1 MGHVKEFQLPSSQAL
16 ATPDERVWLK
26 VIAAETLEGL
36 GKTNNGYVHL
46 DSLPRKM
53 ADMASGTGRVFV
65 HAHKHPAAVLRAVAC
80 KSVGLREIA
89 LNEAQRL
96 NSRVCL
102 DQVAEWT
109 LYRGRHVVLDARE
122 AAIGATDV
130 QLRSDPQLDIV
141 VFEVRPQFPGSITT
155 IDGAALAPAIAR
167 HTFGCLVT
175 LSEVFLIP
183 FQGSSIVAR
192 VSELRPVPE
201 DDEDSVEDDDE
212 EFRGLFTA
220 TTRAYVVVDPA
231 GSIEITNN
239 PALPL
244 ASMRGDRVIVTC
256 LDEETFPVR
265 RALLRP
271 CVRLTCVAQAG
282 KGKYSDVDACTVAL
296 DCCTFDR
303 VLLYLQH
310 EERAGGPGG
319 FKFDPTLAS
328 QLLRAAEDLGIAGLA
343 QACQQ
348 VLGSFKDRVRTL
360 PIRLDEVKR
369 RNARGSLT
377 TPRSETILVLDYMVL
392 DITRSVHNTHK

>member
-1 MGHVKEFQLPSSQAL
+1 MGHVKEFQLPSSQEM
-16 ATPDERVWLK
+16 ATTEERVWLK
-26 VIAAETLEGL
+26 VIAAETLKGFGE
-36 GKTNNGYVHL
+36 TNFGYVHL

-53 ADMASGTGRVFV
+53 ADVASGEGSVFV
-65 HAHKHPAAVLRAVAC
+65 HAHKHPAAVLRVAAC
-80 KSVGLREIA
+80 NLVGLREIA

-122 AAIGATDV
+122 AALGATDV
-130 QLRSDPQLDIV
+130 QLRSDPQLEIV
-141 VFEVRPQFPGSITT
+141 VFEVRPQFPGSVTT
-155 IDGAALAPAIAR
+155 IDGAALAAAVAR

-175 LSEVFLIP
+175 LSELFLLS
-183 FQGSSIVAR
+183 FQDTSIVAR

-201 DDEDSVEDDDE
+201 DDDDSVYDDDE
-212 EFRGLFTA
+212 EYRGLVTA
-220 TTRAYVVVDPA
+220 TTMAYVVVDPA

-244 ASMRGDRVIVTC
+244 NSARGDRVLVTC
-256 LDEETFPVR
+256 SDDETFPVR

-271 CVRLTCVAQAG
+271 CVRLTRVAQAG
-282 KGKYSDVDACTVAL
+282 KGKYGDVDTCTVAM

-310 EERAGGPGG
+310 EERAGGPTG

-328 QLLRAAEDLGIAGLA
+328 QLLRAAESLGIAGLA
-343 QACQQ
+343 QACHQ
-348 VLGSFKDRVRTL
+348 VLGSFKDRVRTS
-360 PIRLDEVKR
+360 PIRFDEVKR

-377 TPRSETILVLDYMVL
+377 SPRSETILVLDYMVL
-392 DITRSVHNTHK
+392 DITRSVLN